1 MKRINLLAQKLKKTH
16 KLTGKGFRKAHMNA
30 YISPSITTHQTTD
43 TDLISSLN
51 CLDLRKVST

>member
-1 MKRINLLAQKLKKTH
+1 LAQKLKRTDR
-16 KLTGKGFRKAHMNA
+16 LTGKGFRKAHMNG
-30 YISPSITTHQTTD
+30 YTSSITAHQTSD